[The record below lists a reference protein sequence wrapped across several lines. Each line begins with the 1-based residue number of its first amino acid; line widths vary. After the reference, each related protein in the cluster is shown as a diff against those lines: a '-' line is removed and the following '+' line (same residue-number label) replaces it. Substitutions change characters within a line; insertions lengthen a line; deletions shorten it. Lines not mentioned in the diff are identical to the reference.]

1 MGTEKYCSATG
12 LCIAWKMLTSG
23 RRTWWKMVINGKK
36 ILWFAL
42 CLLTV
47 LHMIAPL
54 PACAQP
60 QENKVVRVGWHE
72 APYFITDKYRR
83 RSGYSYEY
91 QCKVAAFTGWHYEY
105 VTGTWSQLLQKLKD
119 GEIDLMSNIS
129 FMEERAKDMMFASLP
144 MGTEAYYIFVAPNN
158 KEITLENYKSL
169 NGKRIGVTKNSFQK
183 ELLRKWMQLHNVK
196 AELIELTSSD
206 EDSLLMLGNQ
216 LDAFVTMDFYGDPRK
231 AVPIGKIGSSD
242 FFFAVNKDRPDL
254 LAELDKAMNR
264 IQDENMYFNQQLHE
278 KYLKSATTDKYLSV
292 KEREWLSEHGPVRVG
307 YQDNYLAF
315 CAKDEATGELIGAL
329 KDYLELASTSL
340 ENAHI
345 HFEARAYPTAAAA
358 MEAMKKGEIDC
369 VFPAN
374 LTDFDS
380 ETMGVVMSS
389 PLMRSEMD
397 AVVRASEKKEFL
409 RKKQV
414 IVAVNKGNTNYDMF
428 LADHYPTWDRA
439 YFADTPAGLEAVAKG
454 KADCVIISNYRY
466 NNISK
471 QCEKLRLSTV
481 YTGVDMDYCFAMRKG
496 DTVLYSILSRVIDS
510 IPDAIVHKSLTYY
523 STEDVK
529 TSFTDLIKDNLFV
542 VLTVIA
548 SVLVVI
554 LALLLR
560 NIRAEKKILEEQH
573 LVNDLNKRVFVD
585 ALTSVRN
592 RGAFSN
598 YIATLQE
605 RLDKKEPLAFAIS
618 VFDCDNLKKIND
630 QDGHDKGDIYIKT
643 ASQLICRIFQHSPV
657 FRVGG
662 DEFAVILQ
670 NEDYQNREALAEK
683 FEETRIKLCAAARN
697 RWEEPHVA
705 MGVAVYDPE
714 LDGTVDDTV
723 RRADKKM
730 YENKRLRKEQAR
742 QKEQA

>member
-1 MGTEKYCSATG
+1 
-12 LCIAWKMLTSG
+12 
-23 RRTWWKMVINGKK
+23 MVINGKK

-119 GEIDLMSNIS
+119 GEIDLMSNVS

-144 MGTEAYYIFVAPNN
+144 MGTEAYYIFVTPNN

-315 CAKDEATGELIGAL
+315 CAKDEATGELTGAL

-380 ETMGVVMSS
+380 ETMGVVMSP

-705 MGVAVYDPE
+705 IGVAVYDPE

>member
-23 RRTWWKMVINGKK
+23 RRTWWKMAINGKK

-315 CAKDEATGELIGAL
+315 CAKDEATGELTGAL

-380 ETMGVVMSS
+380 ETMGVVMSP

-670 NEDYQNREALAEK
+670 NEDYRNREALAEK
-683 FEETRIKLCAAARN
+683 FEETRIELCAAARN

-714 LDGTVDDTV
+714 LDDTVDDTV

-730 YENKRLRKEQAR
+730 YENKRLRKEQA
-742 QKEQA
+742 

>member
-1 MGTEKYCSATG
+1 
-12 LCIAWKMLTSG
+12 
-23 RRTWWKMVINGKK
+23 MVINGKK

-119 GEIDLMSNIS
+119 GEIDLMSNVS

-264 IQDENMYFNQQLHE
+264 IQDQNMYFNQQLHE

-315 CAKDEATGELIGAL
+315 CAKDEATGELTGAL

-345 HFEARAYPTAAAA
+345 HIEARAYPTAAAA

-380 ETMGVVMSS
+380 ETMGVVMSP

-670 NEDYQNREALAEK
+670 NEDYRNREALAEK
-683 FEETRIKLCAAARN
+683 FEETRIELCAAARN

-705 MGVAVYDPE
+705 IGVAVYDPE
-714 LDGTVDDTV
+714 LDDTVDDTV

>member
-1 MGTEKYCSATG
+1 
-12 LCIAWKMLTSG
+12 
-23 RRTWWKMVINGKK
+23 MVINGKK

>member
-23 RRTWWKMVINGKK
+23 RRTWWKMAINGKK

-264 IQDENMYFNQQLHE
+264 IQNENMYFNQQLHE

-315 CAKDEATGELIGAL
+315 CAKDEATGELTGAL

-380 ETMGVVMSS
+380 ETMGVVMSP

-730 YENKRLRKEQAR
+730 YENKRLRKEQA
-742 QKEQA
+742 

>member
-23 RRTWWKMVINGKK
+23 RRTWWKMAINGKK

-129 FMEERAKDMMFASLP
+129 FMEERANDMMFASLP
-144 MGTEAYYIFVAPNN
+144 MGTEAYYIFVTPNN

-315 CAKDEATGELIGAL
+315 CAKDEATGELTGAL

-670 NEDYQNREALAEK
+670 NEDYRNREALAEK
-683 FEETRIKLCAAARN
+683 FEETRIELCAAARN

-705 MGVAVYDPE
+705 IGVAVYDPE
-714 LDGTVDDTV
+714 LDDTVDDTV

-730 YENKRLRKEQAR
+730 YENKRLRKEQA
-742 QKEQA
+742 

>member
-1 MGTEKYCSATG
+1 MA
-12 LCIAWKMLTSG
+12 
-23 RRTWWKMVINGKK
+23 INGKK

-119 GEIDLMSNIS
+119 GEIDLMSNVS

-144 MGTEAYYIFVAPNN
+144 MGTEAYYIFVTPNN

-315 CAKDEATGELIGAL
+315 CAKDEATGELTGAL
-329 KDYLELASTSL
+329 KDYLKMASTSL

-380 ETMGVVMSS
+380 ETMGVVMSP
-389 PLMRSEMD
+389 PLMRSEMV

>member
-1 MGTEKYCSATG
+1 
-12 LCIAWKMLTSG
+12 
-23 RRTWWKMVINGKK
+23 MVINGKK

-414 IVAVNKGNTNYDMF
+414 IVSVNKGNTNYDMF

>member
-1 MGTEKYCSATG
+1 
-12 LCIAWKMLTSG
+12 
-23 RRTWWKMVINGKK
+23 MVINGKK

-683 FEETRIKLCAAARN
+683 FEETRIALCAAARN

>member
-1 MGTEKYCSATG
+1 M
-12 LCIAWKMLTSG
+12 
-23 RRTWWKMVINGKK
+23 WWKMVINGKK

-144 MGTEAYYIFVAPNN
+144 MGTEAYYIFVTPNN

-264 IQDENMYFNQQLHE
+264 IQDENMYFNQQLHK

-315 CAKDEATGELIGAL
+315 CAKDEATGELTGAL
-329 KDYLELASTSL
+329 KDYLKMASTSL

-389 PLMRSEMD
+389 PLMRTEMD

-428 LADHYPTWDRA
+428 LADHYPTWNRA

-683 FEETRIKLCAAARN
+683 FEETRIKLCAAAGN

>member
-1 MGTEKYCSATG
+1 MA
-12 LCIAWKMLTSG
+12 
-23 RRTWWKMVINGKK
+23 INGKK

-129 FMEERAKDMMFASLP
+129 FMEERANDMMFASLP
-144 MGTEAYYIFVAPNN
+144 MGTEAYYIFVTPNN

-315 CAKDEATGELIGAL
+315 CAKDEATGELTGAL

-670 NEDYQNREALAEK
+670 NEDYRNREALAEK
-683 FEETRIKLCAAARN
+683 FEETRIELCAAARN

-705 MGVAVYDPE
+705 IGVAVYDPE
-714 LDGTVDDTV
+714 LDDTVDDTV

-730 YENKRLRKEQAR
+730 YENKRLRKEQA
-742 QKEQA
+742 

>member
-1 MGTEKYCSATG
+1 
-12 LCIAWKMLTSG
+12 
-23 RRTWWKMVINGKK
+23 MVINGKK

-119 GEIDLMSNIS
+119 GEIDLMSNVS

-144 MGTEAYYIFVAPNN
+144 MGTEAYYIFVTPNN

-264 IQDENMYFNQQLHE
+264 IQNENMYFNQQLHE

-315 CAKDEATGELIGAL
+315 CAKDEATGELTGAL

-380 ETMGVVMSS
+380 ETMGVVMSP

-670 NEDYQNREALAEK
+670 NEDYRNREALAEK
-683 FEETRIKLCAAARN
+683 FEETRIELCAAARN

-705 MGVAVYDPE
+705 IGVAVYDPE
-714 LDGTVDDTV
+714 LDDTVDDTV

>member
-1 MGTEKYCSATG
+1 M
-12 LCIAWKMLTSG
+12 
-23 RRTWWKMVINGKK
+23 WWKMVINGKK

-91 QCKVAAFTGWHYEY
+91 QCKVAAYTGWHYEY

-119 GEIDLMSNIS
+119 GEIDLMSNVS

-315 CAKDEATGELIGAL
+315 CAKDEATGELTGAL
-329 KDYLELASTSL
+329 KDYLEMASTSL

-380 ETMGVVMSS
+380 ETMGVVMSP

-730 YENKRLRKEQAR
+730 YENKRMRKEQAG

>member
-23 RRTWWKMVINGKK
+23 RRTWWKMAINGKK

-264 IQDENMYFNQQLHE
+264 IQNENMYFNQQLHE

-315 CAKDEATGELIGAL
+315 CAKDEATGELTGAL

-380 ETMGVVMSS
+380 ETMGVVMSP

-428 LADHYPTWDRA
+428 LADHYPTWNRA

-730 YENKRLRKEQAR
+730 YENKRLRKEQA
-742 QKEQA
+742 